1 MTVRKEGKARW
12 VYECQD
18 CSVTATYPD
27 QFRAIEREQRHEKTF
42 SHFGTSIGKTVRDTF
57 QPLMDAFGFGRLEPW
72 QEQVLTRSLWE
83 DLK

>member
-1 MTVRKEGKARW
+1 MIRKEGKARW
-12 VYECQD
+12 VYECQP
-18 CSVTATYPD
+18 CSEHGAYPD
-27 QFRAIEREQRHEKTF
+27 QFRAIEHKQKHERTF
-42 SHFGTSIGKTVRDTF
+42 GHFGKTVAADIRETF